1 MAWTRWQYVL
11 ALTMVVTGSI
21 NTLSTKWADNIE
33 SEGSDGQVRRFAHP
47 FVQACSM
54 FIGEFLC
61 LLAFK
66 GLYYHMLRKNN
77 GAQDRHDLVR
87 GNREFSPFVLFV
99 PAMCDMLATSLM
111 YIGLNL
117 TYPSSFQLLRGSVII
132 FVGILSVAFLNRTLV
147 KREWIGIGFIMLGL
161 VVVGLSDVVS
171 NDNNGSQYTR
181 NNVITGDLLIIL
193 AQIITAVQMV
203 YEEYYVAGL
212 DIPALQAVGWEGFF
226 GFSVLGS
233 LLLPMYFIHVMPPF
247 DNNSRAVLE
256 DVVDALV
263 QIKNNYQLVIA
274 IAGTVVSIA
283 FFNFAGISVTKE
295 ISATTRMVLDSVRT
309 LVVWMVSLLL
319 VWQKFHYLQL
329 VGFAGLLFGM
339 CLYNDIVVLQTYRRV
354 KMALLRIAIQP
365 ADRMSEVIINRQA
378 DEPDQQ

>member
-1 MAWTRWQYVL
+1 MAWTKWQFAL

-21 NTLSTKWADNIE
+21 NTLSTKWADFIQ
-33 SEGSDGQVRRFAHP
+33 SEGSDGQVRRFVHP

-54 FIGEFLC
+54 FLGEFLC
-61 LLAFK
+61 LLTFK
-66 GLYYHMLRKNN
+66 ALYYHLRRKNN
-77 GAQDRHDLVR
+77 GAEDRHDLVR

-99 PAMCDMLATSLM
+99 PAMCDMLATSIM
-111 YIGLNL
+111 YVGLNM

-147 KREWIGIGFIMLGL
+147 KREWFGIGFIMLGL
-161 VVVGLSDVVS
+161 VVVGMSDVIS

-181 NNVITGDLLIIL
+181 NNIITGDLLIIL

-212 DIPALQAVGWEGFF
+212 DVPALQAVGWEGFF
-226 GFSVLGS
+226 GFSILS
-233 LLLPMYFIHVMPPF
+233 ILLVPMYFIKVMPPF
-247 DNNSRAVLE
+247 NENAHGVLE
-256 DVVDALV
+256 DLPDALA
-263 QIKNNYQLVIA
+263 QIKNNYLLVIA
-274 IAGTVVSIA
+274 ISGTIVSIA

-309 LVVWMVSLLL
+309 VVVWAVSLLL
-319 VWQKFHYLQL
+319 AWQKFHYLQL

-354 KMALLRIAIQP
+354 KVALLLRIGRQS
-365 ADRMSEVIINRQA
+365 DGMQEVIINRQA
-378 DEPDQQ
+378 DEPDR